1 MPPESA
7 AATDATLSIS
17 SLMVSDFRNY
27 AMTKLAVDERP
38 VVLTGP
44 NGAGKTNLLE
54 ALSFLAPGRGLRRAA
69 LAEVSRR
76 NVDGDPPLGGWA
88 VAARLEAVGGPV
100 EIGTGIEPPAGTDG
114 ATVRRIVRIDG
125 QDAGSQSELAHW
137 VSLNWLTPEMDRLFD
152 HGASDRRRFFDRLV
166 YAFDREHSA
175 RLNRYE
181 RTMRERTRLLRG
193 RGGRSDPAWLNALE
207 STMAEAGVAV
217 AAARRGL
224 ARRLDEI
231 CRAATGP
238 FPAASVAV
246 EGAVESMLDDAPAL
260 AVEDAVRERLK
271 GLRAVDIE
279 AGRATFGPHR
289 SDLACF
295 HLAKACP
302 AAQCSTGEQ
311 KALLI
316 RIILAHTRL
325 SAAERGFAPLMLLD
339 EVGAHLDGDRRLAL
353 FEEVLALGSQA
364 WMTGTEPAAFDGL
377 GSRVQH
383 FGVRDGAVAPLREQP

>member
-1 MPPESA
+1 
-7 AATDATLSIS
+7 
-17 SLMVSDFRNY
+17 MVSDFRNY
-27 AMTKLAVDERP
+27 AAAKLNVDERP

-69 LAEVSRR
+69 LAEVCRR
-76 NVDGDPPLGGWA
+76 SGDGEAPARGWA
-88 VAARLEAVGGPV
+88 VAARLEAEGGPV
-100 EIGTGIEPPAGTDG
+100 EIGTGIEPPADG
-114 ATVRRIVRIDG
+114 AAARRIVHIDG
-125 QDAGSQSELAHW
+125 VDAGAQSVLAHW
-137 VSLNWLTPEMDRLFD
+137 VSLNWLSPEMDRLFD
-152 HGASDRRRFFDRLV
+152 HGAADRRRFLDRLV

-193 RGGRSDPAWLNALE
+193 RGGRNDPAWLDALE

-246 EGAVESMLDDAPAL
+246 DGALEAMLDDAPAL

-271 GLRAVDIE
+271 GLRGVDTE
-279 AGRATFGPHR
+279 AGRATLGPHR
-289 SDLACF
+289 SDLACI

-316 RIILAHTRL
+316 RIILAHGRL
-325 SAAERGFAPLMLLD
+325 IAAERGFAPLMLLD
-339 EVGAHLDGDRRLAL
+339 EVGAHLDAERRRAL

-377 GSRVQH
+377 GSRVQY
-383 FGVRDGAVAPLREQP
+383 FGVCDGAIAPLTAQP